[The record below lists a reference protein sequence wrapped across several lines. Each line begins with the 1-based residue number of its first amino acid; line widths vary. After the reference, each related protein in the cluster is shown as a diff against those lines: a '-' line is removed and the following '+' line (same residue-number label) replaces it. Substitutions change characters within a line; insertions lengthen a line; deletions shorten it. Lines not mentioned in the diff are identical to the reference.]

1 LQPVVLI
8 RLARMPFLLKP
19 LYFIY
24 NDVLTSIIHATA
36 TLEN

>member
-1 LQPVVLI
+1 
-8 RLARMPFLLKP
+8 MPFLLKP

-24 NDVLTSIIHATA
+24 NDALTSIIHATA

>member
-1 LQPVVLI
+1 
-8 RLARMPFLLKP
+8 MPFLLKP

-24 NDVLTSIIHATA
+24 NDALTSIIHAKA